1 MAIPNKDSLIGP
13 TVTESEFKFYLGVIV
28 DFLKLAESYSPV
40 FATTALLQASRPESS
55 TSFAKALDTGKVWYW
70 NKPANSPAGNYWTVT
85 NLSDLDQAKD
95 YANLKAQSA
104 ISENI
109 PEYDS
114 EMAAHWWE
122 LKGESVLMWLTPD
135 AELNVDEIQTS
146 GFRRENLPG
155 ILHLLSDSNELVSAA
170 FLDDGSVYFEKPFE
184 DRYLSSVAYR
194 PYIELDKQINK
205 NVEPYFFEEVVAPYG
220 ADGKLHQRM
229 AATIRVAEN
238 KLFVVFSQYAT
249 ANQDPVDARLVG
261 RFVTF
266 DVLTKQISVD
276 QNTIIMYDPQNASIG
291 CRHPN
296 LTKLKDGRFMCLF
309 NKTLIAGAAKSP
321 LYAIY
326 STDCVTWSEP
336 VLKLADNNDNFAFT
350 APTTIQRIHTGKY
363 KDRLIMPIYSGNWEV
378 RLIFSDDDGES
389 WKVGQKWSGLDFGD
403 ANLQTNE
410 TNITIDIDG
419 SVIAHCRTEKN
430 DESNRYLY
438 IVKSSDGGETVDFVG
453 RNLNF
458 QVSNCAV
465 GMLQTAQKFGEGI
478 PKILVSRPT
487 SLTHFSRNHFVISA
501 SYDGLRTSQYDY
513 KPYADDVNVGYT
525 HLLALDDQNFVLT
538 MEKGTEINNGNNYIS
553 IAFFNIA
560 EVMKNGQSL

>member
-122 LKGESVLMWLTPD
+122 LKDESVLMWLTPD

-229 AATIRVAEN
+229 AATIRVSEN

-266 DVLTKQISVD
+266 DVPTKQISVD
-276 QNTIIMYDPQNASIG
+276 ENTIIMYDPQNASIG

-296 LTKLKDGRFMCLF
+296 LIKLKDGRFMCLF

-326 STDCVTWSEP
+326 SDDCVTWSEP

-378 RLIFSDDDGES
+378 RLIFSDDDGET

-487 SLTHFSRNHFVISA
+487 SLTHFSRNHFMISA

-513 KPYADDVNVGYT
+513 KPYADNVNVGYT

>member
-40 FATTALLQASRPESS
+40 FATTALLQASRPESN

-109 PEYDS
+109 PEYES

-276 QNTIIMYDPQNASIG
+276 ENTIIMYDPQNASIG

-296 LTKLKDGRFMCLF
+296 LIKLKDGRFMCLF

-326 STDCVTWSEP
+326 SDDCVTWSEP
-336 VLKLADNNDNFAFT
+336 VLKLPDNNDNFAFT

-378 RLIFSDDDGES
+378 RLIFSDDDGET

-487 SLTHFSRNHFVISA
+487 SLTHFSRNHFMISA